1 MTCIV
6 STYDSPIYGS
16 NKTCAVGSTL
26 NCSCASDSNSSAF
39 GNEEYLFIGISPES
53 ILTRSGSTF

>member
-6 STYDSPIYGS
+6 NTCDSPIYGL
-16 NKTCAVGSTL
+16 NKTCAVCLTL
-26 NCSCASDSNSSAF
+26 NCSCASDSYSSAF
-39 GNEEYLFIGISPES
+39 WNEEYLFIGITPES